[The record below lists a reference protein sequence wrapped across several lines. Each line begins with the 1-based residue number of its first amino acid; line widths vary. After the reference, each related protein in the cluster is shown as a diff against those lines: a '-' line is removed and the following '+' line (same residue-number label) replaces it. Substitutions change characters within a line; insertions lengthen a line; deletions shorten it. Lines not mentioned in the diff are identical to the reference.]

1 MSTQNNQPTKTL
13 QPTTHPPP
21 NKKTAVAAHE
31 ADAALGS
38 DTGGSVRIPASFQ
51 GLYGIRTTHGRV
63 SLDGACPLAESYG
76 ALRE

>member
-1 MSTQNNQPTKTL
+1 MIYRTHLICKQPSKH
-13 QPTTHPPP
+13 PAHPPP
-21 NKKTAVAAHE
+21 PKKKTAVAARE

-63 SLDGACPLAESYG
+63 SLVGACPLAESYG
-76 ALRE
+76 E